1 MDYMAAGDMGHPDNN
16 YMTDLDNVDEDD
28 VTDILVGI
36 LVIGYFIA
44 TGLAIA
50 INLFSYGLHWIWSCN
65 RSWTGFGAE

>member
-28 VTDILVGI
+28 VIDILVGI

-44 TGLAIA
+44 TGLALA
-50 INLFSYGLHWIWSCN
+50 INLFAYGLDWIWSFY

>member
-44 TGLAIA
+44 TGLALA
-50 INLFSYGLHWIWSCN
+50 INLFSYGLNWIWSCN
-65 RSWTGFGAE
+65 RSWTGFGAK

>member
-36 LVIGYFIA
+36 LVICYFIA
-44 TGLAIA
+44 TGLTLA
-50 INLFSYGLHWIWSCN
+50 INLFAYGLHWIWSCN

>member
-44 TGLAIA
+44 TGLVLA
-50 INLFSYGLHWIWSCN
+50 INLFAYGLDWIWSCK
-65 RSWTGFGAE
+65 RSWTGFGAK